1 MGIATV
7 ESLNAEGRGVAHVEG
22 KAIFIEGAL
31 PFEVVEYE
39 TIRRKPNYEVG
50 RTTQVLR
57 ASPSRTTP
65 QCPHFGVC
73 GGCAMQHA
81 DAALQIAAKQ
91 RALENALWH
100 VGRVRPET
108 VLRPIEGPSWGY
120 RHRARLT
127 SRFVAKKGVVL
138 VGFHERKS
146 TFVADMTSCEV
157 LPAPLSALL
166 VPLRRLVESLSCPDR
181 IPQIEVSVGA
191 DVTVLVFRTL
201 VPLVDEDKRQLRAFS
216 DLHKIAVWLQPQGP
230 ETAHPF
236 HPLDGPALDYT
247 LPEYGVRIGFLPTDF
262 TQVNHAI
269 NASLVRRAMGL
280 LDPEPGE
287 LIYDLFCGL
296 GNFSLPMAR
305 LGARVVGYEGSAG
318 LVKRARENARR
329 NGLEADFRMAN
340 LFQPSAIPDLS
351 AVDKLLID
359 PPREGALDIVKAIA
373 PDRGPRR
380 IVYVSCDPATL
391 ARDAGILVGIGGYRL
406 LSAGIANMFPHTSHV
421 ESIACFSR

>member
-127 SRFVAKKGVVL
+127 SRFVAKKGVEL

-201 VPLVDEDKRQLRAFS
+201 VPLVEADHRLLRAFS

-230 ETAHPF
+230 DTAHPF
-236 HPLDGPALDYT
+236 HPMDGPALDYT

-280 LDPEPGE
+280 LDPAPGE

>member
-39 TIRRKPNYEVG
+39 TLRRKPNYEVA

-108 VLRPIEGPSWGY
+108 MLRPIEGPSWGY

-157 LPAPLSALL
+157 LPAPLSVLL

-201 VPLVDEDKRQLRAFS
+201 VPLVDEDKRLLRAFS
-216 DLHKIAVWLQPQGP
+216 ETHKIAVWLQPQGP

-236 HPLDGPALDYT
+236 HPLDSPPLDYT

-280 LDPEPGE
+280 IDPQAGE

-305 LGARVVGYEGSAG
+305 LGARVVGYEGSVG

-329 NGLEADFRMAN
+329 NGLETEFRVAN

-351 AVDKLLID
+351 TVDKLLID

-406 LSAGIANMFPHTSHV
+406 LAAGIANMFPHTSHV

>member
-39 TIRRKPNYEVG
+39 TIRRKPNYEVA
-50 RTTQVLR
+50 RTTHLLHS
-57 ASPSRTTP
+57 SPSRVTP

-81 DAALQIAAKQ
+81 DSALQIAAKQ

-108 VLRPIEGPSWGY
+108 MLRPIEGPSWGY

-127 SRFVAKKGVVL
+127 SRFVAKKDVVL

-157 LPAPLSALL
+157 LPAPISALL

-201 VPLVDEDKRQLRAFS
+201 VPLVEEDKRLLRAFS
-216 DLHKIAVWLQPQGP
+216 DTHKIAVWLQPQGP
-230 ETAHPF
+230 ETAYSF
-236 HPLDGPALDYT
+236 HPLNGPPLDYS

-262 TQVNHAI
+262 TQVNHAV
-269 NASLVRRAMGL
+269 NAALVRRAMGL
-280 LDPEPGE
+280 LDPTPGE

-296 GNFSLPMAR
+296 GNFSLPIAR
-305 LGARVVGYEGSAG
+305 LGARVVGFEGSVG

-329 NGLEADFRMAN
+329 NGLAVDFHAADLFR
-340 LFQPSAIPDLS
+340 PSAIPDL
-351 AVDKLLID
+351 AGVDKLLID
-359 PPREGALDIVKAIA
+359 PPREGAVEIVKAIA
-373 PDRGPRR
+373 PDRGPQR